1 MVLVVTDCDGNERIV
16 SYEDMRADDED
27 IDMSEITAAG
37 KKELLELLREDE
49 EMERTKSTT
58 TPGPF

>member
-49 EMERTKSTT
+49 
-58 TPGPF
+58 